1 MMEKYQK
8 NNVIIYIKNILEW
21 RSRMIDFTR
30 CPINKFKYY
39 VVEKNGGK
47 ICITYNGEDYMLKFP
62 AINQS
67 IEETRIF
74 K

>member
-1 MMEKYQK
+1 M
-8 NNVIIYIKNILEW
+8 
-21 RSRMIDFTR
+21 
-30 CPINKFKYY
+30 
-39 VVEKNGGK
+39 VEKNGGK

>member
-39 VVEKNGGK
+39 GGK
-47 ICITYNGEDYMLKFP
+47 KRWENMYN
-62 AINQS
+62 I
-67 IEETRIF
+67 
-74 K
+74 